1 MRERDGEREETMQGD
16 KIDAVFSV
24 QRCGDGCECRGRLS
38 LFRRCY
44 QVKPP
49 TTGCRHGDAM
59 ATPWQQPRC
68 STRKECNLARMRR
81 PLHVS

>member
-1 MRERDGEREETMQGD
+1 MQGD

-59 ATPWQQPRC
+59 ATAQVFYQKRVQPC
-68 STRKECNLARMRR
+68 THEEAFARVVTS
-81 PLHVS
+81 LSLYCL